1 LWHAALALA
10 LMLVSCATAVADTA
24 IVVICD
30 SMRFLRA
37 MVYVRVRVAVA
48 CSVSA
53 QLAVL
58 YT

>member
-1 LWHAALALA
+1 
-10 LMLVSCATAVADTA
+10 MLVSCATAVADTA